1 VLEHLANV
9 SSNTLKIFQQHFNMP
24 KVRNPILPGFN
35 ADPAVVR
42 VGEDGEQREVQPLN
56 TFANG

>member
-1 VLEHLANV
+1 
-9 SSNTLKIFQQHFNMP
+9 MP

-42 VGEDGEQREVQPLN
+42 VGEDGKQRGVRYLDAF
-56 TFANG
+56 TDDW